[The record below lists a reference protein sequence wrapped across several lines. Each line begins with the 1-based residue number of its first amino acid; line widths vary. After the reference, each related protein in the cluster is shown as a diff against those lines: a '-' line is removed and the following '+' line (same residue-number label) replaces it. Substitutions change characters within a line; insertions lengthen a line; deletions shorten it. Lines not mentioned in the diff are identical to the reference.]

1 MKAISLL
8 FFFAACASHKP
19 KYDPIR
25 TPMDDKNEEFR
36 SCFLESES
44 YKGRDTNEMGVIKV
58 SFTIDKVGKAS
69 QLKIVESAFK
79 DPSFHAC
86 IFDQLRMIKF
96 EPAKDGQ
103 DIIHVQPI
111 NFYPTYK

>member
-8 FFFAACASHKP
+8 ILLAACSSHEP

-25 TPMDDKNEEFR
+25 TVMETKQDEYR

-44 YKGRDTNEMGVIKV
+44 YKGRDTNEKGVV
-58 SFTIDKVGKAS
+58 MVAFTIDKDGKVTDE
-69 QLKIVESAFK
+69 KIAETAFK

-86 IFDQLRMIKF
+86 LLEQIRGLKF
-96 EPAKDGQ
+96 TPPKDGGY
-103 DIIHVQPI
+103 IEVLQPI

>member
-1 MKAISLL
+1 MKAISFLL
-8 FFFAACASHKP
+8 ILGACASNEP

-25 TPMDDKNEEFR
+25 TTLESKQDEYR

-44 YKGRDTNEMGVIKV
+44 YKGRDTDERGVVKV
-58 SFTIDKVGKAS
+58 AFTIDKDGKVTDE
-69 QLKIVESAFK
+69 KIAETAFK

-86 IFDQLRMIKF
+86 LLEQIRGLKF
-96 EPAKDGQ
+96 TPPKDGGY
-103 DIIHVQPI
+103 IEVLQPI